1 MDKDLSYK
9 CVVSGKPIPEERV
22 EALKMLGIP
31 EARWTCVE
39 HSLTK
44 PRQGVYLG
52 EVGTS
57 ELLFV
62 DKVYDDS
69 VRSVFKAESKSTS
82 KLEDEDNEDYDD
94 DEISVEQPYN
104 AKELSYYN
112 SPDEQVEAE
121 EQAKSL
127 KRGDL

>member
-1 MDKDLSYK
+1 MTNEFYK
-9 CVVSGKPIPEERV
+9 CVVSGKPIPAERV
-22 EALKMLGIP
+22 EALRMLGTP
-31 EARWTCVE
+31 ESRWTCVE

-69 VRSVFKAESKSTS
+69 VRSIFKSESKSVS
-82 KLEDEDNEDYDD
+82 SNLEDEDVED
-94 DEISVEQPYN
+94 EASHVRPYN
-104 AKELSYYN
+104 TKELNYYN
-112 SPDEQVEAE
+112 SPDEQNEAE
-121 EQAKSL
+121 EEAKNL